1 MADVQV
7 AMFDTE
13 RVELARAPAG
23 LSEQRRRTI
32 RQATALTRGWHP
44 LGLSQAPHR
53 RLRLHPEAAPADN
66 PAAPGRRCG
75 NCWYRQLIETN
86 GNRRWP
92 KCIYGAENETDAKNP
107 GPPPRVTHGA
117 ATDVRRWW
125 PACTDHSY
133 GDPRLSEDAARYVPE
148 EST

>member
-1 MADVQV
+1 MVDVQV

-13 RVELARAPAG
+13 RVEPPPAPAG

-66 PAAPGRRCG
+66 PTAPGRRCG

-92 KCIYGAENETDAKNP
+92 KCIYDADNDGSSP

-117 ATDVRRWW
+117 ATDVRAWW
-125 PACTDHSY
+125 PGCTDHSY